1 MIVVVFQFLFALWQN
16 ALAQQPDG
24 KIHLQNPSF
33 EDRPQ
38 ASHCPSGWVSFTL
51 GSTPDIM
58 PGAWGV
64 HVRPQDGLS
73 CMALVVREDGTRED
87 VSQRLPQSLQPGVC
101 YTIVMHLTHSKE
113 YVGYNL
119 PARLRI
125 WGGSERE
132 KRQMLATSG
141 LIDHE
146 DWKEYKFQFV
156 PNHEM
161 RYITFEAFYAPG
173 SLRKYR
179 GNILLDNCSPIER
192 CDRA

>member
-1 MIVVVFQFLFALWQN
+1 
-16 ALAQQPDG
+16 
-24 KIHLQNPSF
+24 
-33 EDRPQ
+33 
-38 ASHCPSGWVSFTL
+38 
-51 GSTPDIM
+51 
-58 PGAWGV
+58 
-64 HVRPQDGLS
+64 
-73 CMALVVREDGTRED
+73 MALVVREDGTRED